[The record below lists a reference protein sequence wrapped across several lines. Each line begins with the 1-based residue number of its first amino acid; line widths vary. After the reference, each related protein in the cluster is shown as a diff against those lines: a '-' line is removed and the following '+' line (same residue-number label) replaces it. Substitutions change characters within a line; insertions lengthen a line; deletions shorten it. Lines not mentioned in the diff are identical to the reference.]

1 MLLLRVITASIFAP
15 LVIFAVIALEKLGFS
30 LALAIIFIIALWEFS
45 TLAKLKSLTAKV
57 AYIFAII
64 GITFFLIDKTLALL
78 PILIASFVWWLIALY
93 WIVVFPRSSNY
104 INKNLFVILINGLFL
119 FTPAALSLI
128 ALHMNNN
135 YLVLL
140 LFGLIW
146 AADVGAYFAGKAIG
160 KTKLSPNVSPK
171 KTVEGLVGGVI
182 LSLIVAGTYV
192 FISLG
197 NPSISDYLTYGVL
210 SIIIS
215 LASVIGDLF
224 ESVLKRLANV
234 KDSGRLL
241 PGHGGILDRIDSL
254 TCAAPIFFLFFTYI
268 L

>member
-15 LVIFAVIALEKLGFS
+15 LVIYAVVALEKLGFS

-78 PILIASFVWWLIALY
+78 PILIASFIWWLIVLY

-128 ALHMNNN
+128 AVSYTHLTLPTIL
-135 YLVLL
+135 LV
-140 LFGLIW
+140 
-146 AADVGAYFAGKAIG
+146 
-160 KTKLSPNVSPK
+160 
-171 KTVEGLVGGVI
+171 
-182 LSLIVAGTYV
+182 
-192 FISLG
+192 
-197 NPSISDYLTYGVL
+197 
-210 SIIIS
+210 
-215 LASVIGDLF
+215 
-224 ESVLKRLANV
+224 
-234 KDSGRLL
+234 
-241 PGHGGILDRIDSL
+241 
-254 TCAAPIFFLFFTYI
+254 
-268 L
+268 

>member
-15 LVIFAVIALEKLGFS
+15 LVIFAVVALEKLGFS

-104 INKNLFVILINGLFL
+104 INKNLFVIFINGLFL

-146 AADVGAYFAGKAIG
+146 AADIGA
-160 KTKLSPNVSPK
+160 VSY
-171 KTVEGLVGGVI
+171 THLRAHE
-182 LSLIVAGTYV
+182 T
-192 FISLG
+192 
-197 NPSISDYLTYGVL
+197 
-210 SIIIS
+210 
-215 LASVIGDLF
+215 
-224 ESVLKRLANV
+224 
-234 KDSGRLL
+234 
-241 PGHGGILDRIDSL
+241 
-254 TCAAPIFFLFFTYI
+254 
-268 L
+268 

>member
-15 LVIFAVIALEKLGFS
+15 LVIFAVIALEKSGFS
-30 LALAIIFIIALWEFS
+30 LALAIIFIVALWEFS
-45 TLAKLKSLTAKV
+45 ALAKLKSLIAKV
-57 AYIFAII
+57 AYIFTIVS
-64 GITFFLIDKTLALL
+64 ITFFLITKPLALL

-93 WIVVFPRSSNY
+93 WIVVFPKSSNY
-104 INKNLFVILINGLFL
+104 INKNLFVILANGLFL
-119 FTPAALSLI
+119 FTPAVLSLI
-128 ALHMNNN
+128 VLHMNNN

-146 AADVGAYFAGKAIG
+146 AADIGAYFTGKAIG
-160 KTKLSPNVSPK
+160 KIKLSPNVSPK

-182 LSLIVAGTYV
+182 LSLFVAGIYV
-192 FISLG
+192 FVSLDS
-197 NPSISDYLTYGVL
+197 PSISDYLTFGFL

-254 TCAAPIFFLFFTYI
+254 TCAAPIFFLFFTYV

>member
-1 MLLLRVITASIFAP
+1 MLGLTL
-15 LVIFAVIALEKLGFS
+15 
-30 LALAIIFIIALWEFS
+30 
-45 TLAKLKSLTAKV
+45 LAKPLE
-57 AYIFAII
+57 
-64 GITFFLIDKTLALL
+64 
-78 PILIASFVWWLIALY
+78 
-93 WIVVFPRSSNY
+93 RR
-104 INKNLFVILINGLFL
+104 
-119 FTPAALSLI
+119 
-128 ALHMNNN
+128 
-135 YLVLL
+135 
-140 LFGLIW
+140 
-146 AADVGAYFAGKAIG
+146 
-160 KTKLSPNVSPK
+160 KLSPNVSPK

-197 NPSISDYLTYGVL
+197 NPSISDYLTYGIL

-215 LASVIGDLF
+215 LVSVIGDLF

>member
-1 MLLLRVITASIFAP
+1 
-15 LVIFAVIALEKLGFS
+15 
-30 LALAIIFIIALWEFS
+30 
-45 TLAKLKSLTAKV
+45 
-57 AYIFAII
+57 
-64 GITFFLIDKTLALL
+64 
-78 PILIASFVWWLIALY
+78 
-93 WIVVFPRSSNY
+93 
-104 INKNLFVILINGLFL
+104 
-119 FTPAALSLI
+119 
-128 ALHMNNN
+128 MNDN

-140 LFGLIW
+140 LFALIW

-160 KTKLSPNVSPK
+160 KIKLSPNVSPK

-182 LSLIVAGTYV
+182 LSLIVASTYV

>member
-1 MLLLRVITASIFAP
+1 
-15 LVIFAVIALEKLGFS
+15 
-30 LALAIIFIIALWEFS
+30 
-45 TLAKLKSLTAKV
+45 
-57 AYIFAII
+57 
-64 GITFFLIDKTLALL
+64 
-78 PILIASFVWWLIALY
+78 
-93 WIVVFPRSSNY
+93 
-104 INKNLFVILINGLFL
+104 
-119 FTPAALSLI
+119 
-128 ALHMNNN
+128 MNNN

-160 KTKLSPNVSPK
+160 KIKLSPNVSPK

-192 FISLG
+192 FVSLDS
-197 NPSISDYLTYGVL
+197 PSISDYLTFGVL

-241 PGHGGILDRIDSL
+241 PGHGGMLDRIDSL
-254 TCAAPIFFLFFTYI
+254 TCAAPIFFLCFTYI